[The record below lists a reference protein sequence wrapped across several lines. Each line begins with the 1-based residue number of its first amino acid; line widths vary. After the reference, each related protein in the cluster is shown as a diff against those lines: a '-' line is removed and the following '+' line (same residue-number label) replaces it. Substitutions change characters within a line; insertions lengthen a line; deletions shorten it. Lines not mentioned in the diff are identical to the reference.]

1 MIANLQVLSE
11 NERNEI
17 HERTLSVLWDTGVRV
32 ETARGRKI
40 LGDAGATV
48 DEGSHIVHFPRSL
61 VEEALHLAPKR
72 FSLGGR
78 RPGWYLSMNDGEC
91 ALLADGGAFMVLDSE
106 SGKRRP
112 AAYDDWYKSTRL
124 IDAIDEF
131 GAYWWMARENNA
143 TVNMGDFVD
152 YWWDVFTNTS
162 KHVQDSIE
170 NPAQA
175 KWFLEILD
183 VVFGGRETV
192 RHLRPVSVLLCPL
205 SPLTIEGI
213 YTDAYLETVGWD
225 IPVAAMPMP
234 LMGATSPGSLISTVL
249 LGNCEVLAM
258 LCLVQAAA
266 PGTPF
271 LYSPCLAVVE
281 PQSWLYTGGA
291 VEHALLGAA
300 ATEMARYYGL
310 PVEAS
315 LGGSN
320 QSSPGIQEIF
330 ERTLNWTLPTLAW
343 PDILVGPGLLNGST
357 VLSFEQLMI
366 DVEIFR
372 RCSRL
377 RQGIA
382 GSLDKWLDPLI
393 AQVGPGGHF
402 MTQRSTRD
410 ALRSG
415 EWYISAFG
423 NDDSGD
429 HPEITA
435 RPDFMDEIRA
445 NINQILAH
453 HQPLRLDEKVDK
465 ELERIEQRARELSE
479 APVTRIQPSS

>member
-1 MIANLQVLSE
+1 MIANLRVLSE
-11 NERNEI
+11 KERNDV
-17 HERTLSVLWDTGVRV
+17 HERSLKILGNTGIRV

-40 LGDAGATV
+40 LADAGAEVNENTHLV
-48 DEGSHIVHFPRSL
+48 QIPLSL
-61 VEEALHLAPKR
+61 VEEALRQAPRR
-72 FSLGGR
+72 FTLGGR
-78 RPGWYLSMNDGEC
+78 RPGWYLSMNDGNC
-91 ALLADGGAFMVLDSE
+91 SLLADGGAFMVLDSVT
-106 SGKRRP
+106 GNHRP
-112 AAYDDWYKSTRL
+112 ASYDDWYKSTRL
-124 IDAIDEF
+124 IDAIDEI

-152 YWWDVFTNTS
+152 YWRDVFNNTS

-175 KWFLEILD
+175 KWLLEILD

-192 RHLRPVSVLLCPL
+192 RHLRPISILLCPL
-205 SPLTIEGI
+205 SPLTIEGA

-225 IPVAAMPMP
+225 LPVAAMPMP

-271 LYSPCLAVVE
+271 LYAPALAAVE
-281 PQSWLYTGGA
+281 PHSWLYTGGA
-291 VEHALLGAA
+291 IEHGLLGAA
-300 ATEMARYYGL
+300 ATEMARFYDL

-315 LGGSN
+315 MGGSN
-320 QSSPGIQEIF
+320 QPRPSIQEAF
-330 ERTLNWTLPTLAW
+330 ERTLNWTLPILAW
-343 PDILVGPGLLNGST
+343 PDILVGPGLLSGST

-377 RQGIA
+377 HQGIETA
-382 GSLDKWLDPLI
+382 PGNWLDALI
-393 AQVGPGGHF
+393 SQVGPGGHF
-402 MTQRSTRD
+402 MSQRSTRD
-410 ALRSG
+410 AMHRG

-423 NDDSGD
+423 SQVSGENAD
-429 HPEITA
+429 AFA
-435 RPDFMDEIRA
+435 RPDFLDEIRGE
-445 NINQILAH
+445 IDQLLAR
-453 HQPLRLDEKVDK
+453 HQPLPLDEETDK
-465 ELERIEQRARELSE
+465 ELERIEQRARE
-479 APVTRIQPSS
+479 